1 MGSHP
6 KSDSN
11 HHPPKDVRWRQ
22 RFSNYKKA
30 LAQLQEFIARGDLSK
45 FEAQG
50 LIKSFEYTYE
60 LAWNTM
66 KDFYESQGETNIQGS
81 RDVIRLAF
89 KRGLI
94 LDGQGWMDMIES
106 RILTVHTY
114 DDRTAKVVVDA
125 ILGTYSS
132 LFIQLQEKLKQIP

>member
-1 MGSHP
+1 MKKGE
-6 KSDSN
+6 DI
-11 HHPPKDVRWRQ
+11 RWMQ

-30 LAQLQEFIARGDLSK
+30 LAQLQEFIQKKELSRL
-45 FEAQG
+45 EEQG

-66 KDFYESQGETNIQGS
+66 KDFFESQGETKLYGS

-94 LDGQGWMDMIES
+94 EDGQGWMNMVDS
-106 RILTVHTY
+106 RIQTVHTY
-114 DDRTAKVVVDA
+114 NEEIAKKVVKD
-125 ILGTYSS
+125 IFDHYFG
-132 LFIQLQEKLKQIP
+132 LFLNLKSKLTELAP